1 MNKRIL
7 TNILTI
13 SAVIA
18 LAVCASSC
26 TNRSVET
33 SEITE
38 ETEQTETT
46 VTTTETTPAET
57 TLESLETETTETT
70 LSIDYSIDPALL
82 GHWQFED
89 EGYIY
94 SYDFADDNTGCFNIV
109 NTDSEAQNISQDF
122 IYVADGTS
130 FTVYID
136 NEEADVAQYTIEGDV
151 LTVDTGADDPVALTR

>member
-1 MNKRIL
+1 MSKRIL

-13 SAVIA
+13 SAVAAMA
-18 LAVCASSC
+18 LCASSC
-26 TNRSVET
+26 TDKSAET
-33 SEITE
+33 SEMTE
-38 ETEQTETT
+38 ETEQIETT
-46 VTTTETTPAET
+46 VLAPETTFPET
-57 TLESLETETTETT
+57 TQESQETEPTDTT
-70 LSIDYSIDPALL
+70 LDIDYSIDPALL

-94 SYDFADDNTGCFNIV
+94 SYDFADDNTGYFNII
-109 NTDSEAQNISQDF
+109 NTESEDQNISQDF

-151 LTVDTGADDPVALTR
+151 LTVDTGADDPVTLTR